1 MAVRSRS
8 SSLQSVMTEIY
19 SRSDRKPVAF
29 RGLSASGQHPVCT
42 MAQRPSQSK
51 IKDFCQLSHRES
63 QVPFLAV
70 CANWNIS
77 PFRIRLACRR
87 ATFPPGEGLRRA
99 AAGNDGT
106 GTRAIVQHLWGS
118 PGSIHEGETDCTT
131 GIPFGHHASVR
142 TYLAM
147 TTEIRKLLHWST
159 DSPRP
164 GLRRD
169 TPPHKCGGQVY
180 TQERYRAG
188 EGQ

>member
-1 MAVRSRS
+1 MDERFRTAPGMHIGAEALSVKNQRFLPALPMGEPSSTFWRFVRIGTSRRS
-8 SSLQSVMTEIY
+8 SSVS
-19 SRSDRKPVAF
+19 PV
-29 RGLSASGQHPVCT
+29 GEP
-42 MAQRPSQSK
+42 PS
-51 IKDFCQLSHRES
+51 
-63 QVPFLAV
+63 
-70 CANWNIS
+70 
-77 PFRIRLACRR
+77 
-87 ATFPPGEGLRRA
+87 PPGEGLRRA
-99 AAGNDGT
+99 AAGNGGT

-118 PGSIHEGETDCTT
+118 PGSIHEGEMDCTT

>member
-1 MAVRSRS
+1 MLPDSTRYAQWR
-8 SSLQSVMTEIY
+8 
-19 SRSDRKPVAF
+19 
-29 RGLSASGQHPVCT
+29 RGPLSQK
-42 MAQRPSQSK
+42 SK
-51 IKDFCQLSHRES
+51 IFASSPIGRAKFH
-63 QVPFLAV
+63 FLAV
-70 CANWNIS
+70 CANRNIS
-77 PFRIRLACRR
+77 PFLIRLACRR

-99 AAGNDGT
+99 AAGNGGT

-118 PGSIHEGETDCTT
+118 PGSIHEGEMDCTT